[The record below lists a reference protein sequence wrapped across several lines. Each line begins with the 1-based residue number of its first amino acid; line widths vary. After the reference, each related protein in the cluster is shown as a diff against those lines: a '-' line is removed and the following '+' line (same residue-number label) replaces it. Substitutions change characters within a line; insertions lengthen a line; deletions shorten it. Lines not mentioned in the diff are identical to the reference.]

1 MSTSSF
7 VVVSLSSC
15 KNGRK
20 YFVAEEGRMCLC
32 ILARQKALRAELVWL
47 VQESRSKL
55 QQQVQQMQVMQDQQ
69 AEEIARLH
77 ARQSQV
83 AQPSVTAVHECQAGD
98 KSGTWH
104 TSTASDP
111 QLHRRL
117 ERPGAERV
125 PKTASAIRYAPQHS
139 KSHMDG
145 RKAWKC
151 RRHSVYSL
159 HGQCV

>member
-1 MSTSSF
+1 M
-7 VVVSLSSC
+7 
-15 KNGRK
+15 
-20 YFVAEEGRMCLC
+20 
-32 ILARQKALRAELVWL
+32 WL

-83 AQPSVTAVHECQAGD
+83 AQPSVTAAHEGQAGD
-98 KSGTWH
+98 RSDTWH

-117 ERPGAERV
+117 ETPGAETV
-125 PKTASAIRYAPQHS
+125 PRMASVIRYAP
-139 KSHMDG
+139 
-145 RKAWKC
+145 
-151 RRHSVYSL
+151 
-159 HGQCV
+159 